1 MCYILAD
8 LSRTRIAAS
17 AGLWKKTK
25 KTCKFGKAFR
35 SEIPVIPV
43 VSTPRCTEIVRR
55 QCPSRGNVLMYS
67 CLSEHYLSWG
77 MGKRPRLLL
86 AAERAVYKK
95 PLVGKLP
102 HTAAQMLMIQRCNSS
117 SNIWTQSVA
126 QVHLEEIRLK
136 CQRTWNYN
144 PFKKEE
150 TAKDSKGP
158 LFHSAGSDTLKPLLL
173 TMFVYPI
180 KIIKSNKQSLSA
192 MYCHYYL

>member
-95 PLVGKLP
+95 LLVGKLP

-126 QVHLEEIRLK
+126 QVHLEEIKTKMSVYMKLQSFQKRRDCKGLK
-136 CQRTWNYN
+136 RSFIPQCGIRYTQAPSFNN
-144 PFKKEE
+144 VCLP
-150 TAKDSKGP
+150 
-158 LFHSAGSDTLKPLLL
+158 
-173 TMFVYPI
+173 
-180 KIIKSNKQSLSA
+180 N
-192 MYCHYYL
+192 